1 MWAYATVGRNDS
13 SLFEAIAEQS
23 HRLATGGN
31 TQDFSAYATVGRD
44 DPALFKAVAAQ
55 SARLAKDGNA
65 QALGNTLWAH
75 AISG

>member
-1 MWAYATVGRNDS
+1 M
-13 SLFEAIAEQS
+13 
-23 HRLATGGN
+23 ATGGN